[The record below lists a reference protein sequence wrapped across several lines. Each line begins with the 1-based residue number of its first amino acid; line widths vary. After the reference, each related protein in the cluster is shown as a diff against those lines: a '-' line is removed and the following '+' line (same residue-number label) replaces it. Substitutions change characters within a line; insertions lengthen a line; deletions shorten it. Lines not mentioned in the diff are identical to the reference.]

1 MTTGASANV
10 IGSKLVISG
19 PVDLGS
25 NVLTLAPALATGG
38 TSASSAVPIEVSGSV
53 SGAGA
58 VVVAADPLSS
68 VLLSGNNSY
77 NGGTTVNAGTLRVG
91 SATAVGTGAVAI
103 NAGTLDLNGRA
114 LQAGTLS
121 GSSGGVITSSV
132 AGAASLSTNVVGNS
146 TFSGSIV
153 DGAGV
158 VSLAKT
164 GTGGLYLTGSNGYTG
179 GTTVT
184 SGVLQNGLRSSL
196 TDFNSAA
203 FGSGAIVVS
212 GSGTVQIRNN
222 STITNNFNVSGS
234 GATSGAANLGSIRGS
249 FGTSGQT
256 ATVSG
261 SVTLSGDTRM
271 TTGASA
277 GVTGSKMVISGP
289 VDLGSN
295 VLTLAPALAETGTS
309 AVSSA
314 PIEVSGRISG
324 AGSVVI
330 AADPLSSVLLSG
342 SNSYSGGTTV
352 NAGTLRVGSSAAVGT
367 GALTVNTGGI
377 LDVNGQS
384 LSVGSLQLNSGGTV
398 QMGISGTAA
407 GLFDQ
412 VVSASTVTFGGTLEL
427 DFTTNGFGTGDLWQ
441 LFSGSSFSGQFSS
454 ITTTGSYGS
463 LAFVDVGNGEWKAD
477 LGNGQTMSFYA
488 NNNQAFNGRFMAGQ
502 LVVVPEPSTLVIA
515 GIGVCLAGWQ
525 AMKRRRRG
533 DRRL

>member
-1 MTTGASANV
+1 
-10 IGSKLVISG
+10 
-19 PVDLGS
+19 
-25 NVLTLAPALATGG
+25 
-38 TSASSAVPIEVSGSV
+38 
-53 SGAGA
+53 
-58 VVVAADPLSS
+58 
-68 VLLSGNNSY
+68 
-77 NGGTTVNAGTLRVG
+77 
-91 SATAVGTGAVAI
+91 
-103 NAGTLDLNGRA
+103 
-114 LQAGTLS
+114 
-121 GSSGGVITSSV
+121 
-132 AGAASLSTNVVGNS
+132 
-146 TFSGSIV
+146 
-153 DGAGV
+153 
-158 VSLAKT
+158 
-164 GTGGLYLTGSNGYTG
+164 
-179 GTTVT
+179 
-184 SGVLQNGLRSSL
+184 
-196 TDFNSAA
+196 
-203 FGSGAIVVS
+203 
-212 GSGTVQIRNN
+212 
-222 STITNNFNVSGS
+222 
-234 GATSGAANLGSIRGS
+234 
-249 FGTSGQT
+249 
-256 ATVSG
+256 
-261 SVTLSGDTRM
+261 
-271 TTGASA
+271 
-277 GVTGSKMVISGP
+277 MVISGP